1 MNNFHYDAMNSICVM
16 NFDSMCRSKDV
27 HEMHKE
33 GDKVSDMPFEN
44 KSMARPLGDQGALS

>member
-1 MNNFHYDAMNSICVM
+1 MNSICVM

-44 KSMARPLGDQGALS
+44 KSMARPLGDQGALNGQ